1 MKAKT
6 KKAID
11 ELLEI
16 KEENYGQ
23 FEEKLNQFLIAVENN
38 SKPDIQ
44 KKIEIRS
51 LANDVKGFMNSY
63 HMWINGAVDSILET
77 IEGREA

>member
-16 KEENYGQ
+16 KEENYARI
-23 FEEKLNQFLIAVENN
+23 EEKLSRFLIAVENN
-38 SKPDIQ
+38 PKPDIQ
-44 KKIEIRS
+44 KKIEILH
-51 LANDVKGFMNSY
+51 LAIDVKNFMFSY
-63 HMWINGAVDSILET
+63 HRWINGAIDSIMET
-77 IEGREA
+77 INGREV